1 MFVYKLMLE
10 KISFMLFLWDWNY
23 ITNFSFSYGEVI
35 FWNIFFSNNSNFR
48 LGDLLLEI
56 LCAIFKNFCFEIGGQ

>member
-1 MFVYKLMLE
+1 M
-10 KISFMLFLWDWNY
+10 FLWDWNY

-35 FWNIFFSNNSNFR
+35 FWNIFFPII
-48 LGDLLLEI
+48 LILDWGDLLLEI